1 MRMRRRDEEEEE
13 DWFLCCYGH
22 ISKTKLYVLLLL
34 HHILKLN
41 TITLYIIFTGDSR
54 FDGVRNVPSRFVLFW
69 IVQGVWVY
77 CISTPLLLVVEQA
90 SHPFTVTSATT
101 TTNNNTDDD
110 ANPIVF
116 VLVLLGMTLAIVVE
130 IASDITKARWVAHG
144 RPGGYCVDGFW
155 NFSRHPNYAGEIG
168 TWVCAAVYAILLRQP
183 DPASS
188 SSSFFSC
195 SGVTTVLLAALSP
208 GVTLH
213 LLCNTP
219 ATGIWH
225 AEGKALKRYYEP
237 TAVASVASPASS
249 IHHPHAPINDDDDDD
264 DDLPRRYATYWHTT
278 PPIFP
283 NLLEP
288 LLPYEFLP
296 VWIKRSFC
304 FEWERYAY
312 KTTKNR
318 TTTTKPKTH

>member
-1 MRMRRRDEEEEE
+1 M
-13 DWFLCCYGH
+13 LYGH
-22 ISKTKLYVLLLL
+22 ISKTKLYFLLLL
-34 HHILKLN
+34 YILTLN

-69 IVQGVWVY
+69 IVQGIWVY

-90 SHPFTVTSATT
+90 SHPFTVPIAAA
-101 TTNNNTDDD
+101 TTNNNND
-110 ANPIVF
+110 ANPIVLM
-116 VLVLLGMTLAIVVE
+116 LVLLGMTFSIVVE

-188 SSSFFSC
+188 SSSFFSW
-195 SGVTTVLLAALSP
+195 VTTVLLAALSP

-237 TAVASVASPASS
+237 TAVAVSSASVSSPASQQ
-249 IHHPHAPINDDDDDD
+249 HQHAPINDD
-264 DDLPRRYATYWHTT
+264 DDLPRRYATYWNTT

-296 VWIKRSFC
+296 VWIKRSFL

-318 TTTTKPKTH
+318 TTATKPKTH